1 MARWKAR
8 ADFLLTVNE
17 LPFLSLTVD
26 ALQGKTSKLT
36 AFWSG
41 WVGQFEPRFQG
52 EGVIPREYF
61 LVSRKTRHILLADSV
76 NCTVLRAAVLTQ
88 YRPVTDGRTDRQSD
102 GRNCYS

>member
-61 LVSRKTRHILLADSV
+61 LVSRKTRHILLYDSA
-76 NCTVLRAAVLTQ
+76 NCTVLRTCS
-88 YRPVTDGRTDRQSD
+88 RFDGYWTTRGYANSRTERLAD
-102 GRNCYS
+102 